1 MIGTGYLIGGAAAL
15 SAVLSFGAAWQIQG
29 WRQDAARYAAAQDL
43 AQSQRDNAKLVD
55 RAAEAYQTTQAS
67 AEVRERVV
75 EKEVIRVVQKPVY
88 RERCLDDDGLRI
100 VADDIDAAN
109 ARRGIA
115 PAVPASAASR

>member
-1 MIGTGYLIGGAAAL
+1 MITTGWLVGGAAVM
-15 SAVLSFGAAWQIQG
+15 SAVLSFEAAWKIQD
-29 WRQDAARYAAAQDL
+29 WRQDAARYKAAQEL

-55 RAAEAYQTTQAS
+55 RAAEAYQVKQAD

-75 EKEVIRVVQKPVY
+75 VKEVLRVVQQPVY
-88 RERCLDDDGLRI
+88 RERCLDDDGMRI
-100 VADDIDAAN
+100 IADDIDAAN